1 MLKTIYQPRN
11 SSYFEAMTHDAI
23 KMDDL
28 HDACCVIVD
37 DSTKTPFLIKFSRI
51 EAFKNASTVQNQ
63 SLRNASLQSL
73 SEKNSTSYNP
83 LDLEAKKC
91 LSKLYSIQ
99 NSDAEALGFAFEIIE
114 SAFSKHELS
123 FVNALLTNF
132 DPNQTKPIIST
143 GLLRSTSRAKAK
155 LSSWK
160 VCAARVNE
168 CLSSRGENTKHILRG
183 IIRND
188 DPIILS
194 TTTIS

>member
-11 SSYFEAMTHDAI
+11 SSYFEAMTHDTI

-28 HDACCVIVD
+28 LGACCIIVD
-37 DSTKTPFLIKFSRI
+37 DSTQTPFLIKLSRL
-51 EAFKNASTVQNQ
+51 EGCENASTVQNQ
-63 SLRNASLQSL
+63 PSRNPSLRNL
-73 SEKNSTSYNP
+73 SEENSTIHNP

-91 LSKLYSIQ
+91 LSKLYSIR

-123 FVNALLTNF
+123 FVNALLANF

-155 LSSWK
+155 LGSWK

-168 CLSSRGENTKHILRG
+168 CLSLRGENTKHILRG

-194 TTTIS
+194 TTAIS